1 MNEKEIYRQALEKWG
16 EKQIAMVFE
25 EMAEMQKEL
34 CKNLR
39 GRENRA
45 EIAEEIADVE
55 IMLAQMKLYYGI
67 EEGVKRHKILK
78 LQRLEKRLK
87 E

>member
-45 EIAEEIADVE
+45 EIAEEIAGVL
-55 IMLAQMKLYYGI
+55 MAKPYLA
-67 EEGVKRHKILK
+67 
-78 LQRLEKRLK
+78 
-87 E
+87 